1 MYCMTL
7 QRTARTGRVKIES
20 LVINREFSQDVI
32 KVFSQRKIVL
42 NSWYIFSL
50 SGSSNVVLVLIN
62 ASSLLWACQLEMEKY
77 TMTLC
82 QLLRST
88 VVLVLSQFCEE
99 KLKVYQNANQSLL
112 LCLKEEEKKKDNLIK
127 RLREIIHSD
136 ESNFM

>member
-112 LCLKEEEKKKDNLIK
+112 LCLKEEEKKKIT
-127 RLREIIHSD
+127 
-136 ESNFM
+136 

>member
-62 ASSLLWACQLEMEKY
+62 ASSLLWACQLEMEK
-77 TMTLC
+77 
-82 QLLRST
+82 
-88 VVLVLSQFCEE
+88 
-99 KLKVYQNANQSLL
+99 
-112 LCLKEEEKKKDNLIK
+112 
-127 RLREIIHSD
+127 
-136 ESNFM
+136 

>member
-1 MYCMTL
+1 MPNLTPPPHQSLKVAEFCRLSLSNLESQQHTLKFVKYTTLHEELLSFIIFKGLRMYCMTL

-62 ASSLLWACQLEMEKY
+62 ASSLLWACQLEMEK
-77 TMTLC
+77 
-82 QLLRST
+82 
-88 VVLVLSQFCEE
+88 
-99 KLKVYQNANQSLL
+99 
-112 LCLKEEEKKKDNLIK
+112 
-127 RLREIIHSD
+127 
-136 ESNFM
+136 